1 MVCCLGLVGT
11 RDEPSEFSNRG
22 SSPSDNPSST
32 VCYYYKTSNCMVCQ
46 GPSLQEKKC
55 CTQPLPVGDVTN
67 IIANEYLIPVFTI
80 GSGGYEL
87 HPLQLDGTYSLPGEN
102 GFDWSINTA
111 TSSSQLGVTVLNDN
125 SCWDDMR
132 IVIDEGSFLND
143 FFEFRGF
150 LYVVD

>member
-1 MVCCLGLVGT
+1 MTNGHH
-11 RDEPSEFSNRG
+11 
-22 SSPSDNPSST
+22 
-32 VCYYYKTSNCMVCQ
+32 TSKIKMEIWFT
-46 GPSLQEKKC
+46 GFFFA
-55 CTQPLPVGDVTN
+55 PVV
-67 IIANEYLIPVFTI
+67 
-80 GSGGYEL
+80 SR
-87 HPLQLDGTYSLPGEN
+87 
-102 GFDWSINTA
+102 FDWSINTA